1 MNDVSLHRPVRPATL
16 LVLATALIVIGL
28 VMVASTSVSL
38 DRPVFGAAMFRTPFG
53 RQLVF
58 AAAGLIV
65 LLLTAQVAVPVLSS
79 PIWRRWVTRTL
90 FALAVIGLIA
100 ALIPGL
106 AHEQRGSS
114 RWLGFS
120 VGGFAISVQ
129 PSEIAKVAMVAL
141 LALLLGDGTADRRSF
156 GRYFLPAACVIG
168 LCVALVGKED
178 FGTSVL
184 LAGVGAGMLLMAGCR
199 WLHLGGMAL
208 LGTSGLTALLLAEP
222 YRLQR
227 LIAYWDVWNDQQG
240 AGYQPIQSLTS
251 IASGGWLGTG
261 LGSGVQKYGY
271 LPESHTD
278 FIFAVIC
285 EEMGVFGGCIVIAL
299 FAVFIWLGL
308 RIMWSARSRFER
320 LLAFGLTATVG
331 LQAAMNIAVVTVLAP
346 TTGISLPLISAGG
359 SGLVTFCFVLG
370 LLGAMACRN
379 ITQPVGSP
387 PLMAVERFHGVPEPK
402 HH

>member
-16 LVLATALIVIGL
+16 VVVATALMVVGL

-38 DRPVFGAAMFRTPFG
+38 ERPVFGAGMFRTAFG

-58 AAAGLIV
+58 ALAGLLV
-65 LLLTAQVAVPVLSS
+65 FFVTARTAVPVLGS
-79 PIWRRWVTRTL
+79 PGLRRWTVRLL
-90 FALAVIGLIA
+90 FMLTIGALVA

-106 AHEQRGSS
+106 AHIQRGSS
-114 RWLGFS
+114 RWLG
-120 VGGFAISVQ
+120 VAAGGFSISMQ
-129 PSEIAKVAMVAL
+129 PSEPAKVAMVAF
-141 LALLLGDGTADRRSF
+141 LALLLGDGKADRRSF
-156 GRYFLPAACVIG
+156 RHYFLPGALVIG
-168 LCVALVGKED
+168 SCVALVGKED

-184 LAGVGAGMLLMAGCR
+184 LAGVGTGMLLMAGCR
-199 WLHLGGMAL
+199 WQHLGGMAL
-208 LGTSGLTALLLAEP
+208 LGAGGLTTLLCAEN
-222 YRLQR
+222 YRLER
-227 LIAYWDVWNDQQG
+227 LTAYWDVWSDQQG

-359 SGLVTFCFVLG
+359 SGLLTFCFMLG
-370 LLGAMACRN
+370 LLGAMAYRN
-379 ITQPVGSP
+379 ITDPEESP
-387 PLMAVERFHGVPEPK
+387 PLMLLGGGHGVAEAVP
-402 HH
+402 H